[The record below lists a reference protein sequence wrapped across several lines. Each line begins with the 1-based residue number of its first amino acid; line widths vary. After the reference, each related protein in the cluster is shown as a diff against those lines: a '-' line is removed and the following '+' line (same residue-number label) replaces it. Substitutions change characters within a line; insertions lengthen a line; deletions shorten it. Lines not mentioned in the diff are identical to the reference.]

1 MAIQS
6 SPFRWRTRIRRHLPW
21 FLIDLGLAA
30 KGDDCEAH
38 GGHHEW
44 YNAGDSVSA
53 CYHCKIE
60 KPGQLWTLGDAV
72 SNEHQE
78 STGSSRS

>member
-1 MAIQS
+1 
-6 SPFRWRTRIRRHLPW
+6 
-21 FLIDLGLAA
+21 
-30 KGDDCEAH
+30 
-38 GGHHEW
+38 
-44 YNAGDSVSA
+44 VSA